1 MKALETLRFEKMTIN
16 RKHVS
21 WDIHYGCGYACSYCF
36 LQGQESGRAA
46 RAAMRRPPG
55 EWLAAWDRFNKR
67 FGPARIDI
75 AGGEPFL
82 YPEFTGLL
90 KHLSRKNEVFVITN
104 FSTDLSGLADI
115 VSPESV
121 RLVLSLHPEH
131 VPLAGEFLK
140 KAAALSGKGFKV
152 RITAVAYPPFIEK
165 VLSYARECAILGLKF
180 TGTPFFGNYRGQ
192 QYPAAYA
199 IAEKESL
206 ISIFDQPRHAL
217 YQLQQVSPLG
227 LPCNSGVDY
236 CRVSPD
242 GAARPCLNRPPMG
255 NFLDAD
261 FGFLEKPAA
270 CPSPSCHCR
279 LEFEYCGAEK
289 KGPRKP

>member
-1 MKALETLRFEKMTIN
+1 MTIN
-16 RKHVS
+16 SKHVS

-36 LQGQESGRAA
+36 LQGKESGRAA
-46 RAAMRRPPG
+46 RAAVCRTAA
-55 EWLAAWDRFNKR
+55 EWQAAWDRFDER

-82 YPEFTGLL
+82 YPGFTGLL
-90 KHLSRKNEVFVITN
+90 KHLSQKNEIFVITN
-104 FSTDLSGLADI
+104 FSTDLSWLADS
-115 VSPESV
+115 VSPENV

-131 VPLAGEFLK
+131 VPSAGEFLK
-140 KAAALSGKGFKV
+140 KAAALSEKGFKV

-165 VLSYARECAILGLKF
+165 VLSYRRGCEASGLKF
-180 TGTPFFGNYRGQ
+180 TGTPFFGSYQGG
-192 QYPAAYA
+192 QYPAAYTE
-199 IAEKESL
+199 AEKKSL
-206 ISIFDQPRHAL
+206 SGIFDQPRHAL
-217 YQLQQVSPLG
+217 YQLQQVSPEG

-236 CRVSPD
+236 CRVAPD

-255 NFLDAD
+255 DFLSPE
-261 FGFLEKPAA
+261 FSFLEKPAP

-289 KGPRKP
+289 KGPRRR